1 LTAPVVVRDRISDGV
16 VGIDESENW
25 KLGPVNMTPARGDLG
40 GCAFVNE
47 YIFTDISEFGK
58 FFRKLDFQSLPI
70 PIPFLSSPN

>member
-25 KLGPVNMTPARGDLG
+25 KLGPINMTPARIDSS

-47 YIFTDISEFGK
+47 NVRTEAGEIRGNSEEE
-58 FFRKLDFQSLPI
+58 
-70 PIPFLSSPN
+70 